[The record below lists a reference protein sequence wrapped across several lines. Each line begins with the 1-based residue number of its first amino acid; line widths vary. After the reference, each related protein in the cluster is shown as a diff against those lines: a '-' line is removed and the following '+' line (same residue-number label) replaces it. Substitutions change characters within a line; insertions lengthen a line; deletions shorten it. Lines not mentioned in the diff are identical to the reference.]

1 MRPAAAALKPRYPGV
16 NFVGVVSGA
25 NEDRVRSLVADHHWT
40 FPVAIDRNLAV
51 FNTYR
56 VSLCATSVFAYR
68 GGIVRTSKVEA
79 QRYTGAQLE
88 RGDPRDGAAL
98 IDEPEL
104 IRGFVDA
111 TLSAEFPDLG
121 LVYSEVA
128 VTARSQPSR
137 RCARGC
143 AQASD
148 RFTGAKAVAL
158 RQQPIPWAY
167 RVFFRHV
174 GIDPDER
181 RTPIEAIALERM
193 RAGGFQSQ
201 NLVDDALLL
210 ATLETGVPVL
220 AFDAAAVEGRA
231 RPARVAGRRAARRAC
246 PLSAGQ
252 VVVADAERALAVL
265 FGEVREGCAVQ
276 RTSTRM
282 LVAAVRVK
290 GVPEVSV
297 EEALWVA
304 AETVSNAD

>member
-1 MRPAAAALKPRYPGV
+1 M
-16 NFVGVVSGA
+16 
-25 NEDRVRSLVADHHWT
+25 
-40 FPVAIDRNLAV
+40 
-51 FNTYR
+51 
-56 VSLCATSVFAYR
+56 
-68 GGIVRTSKVEA
+68 
-79 QRYTGAQLE
+79 
-88 RGDPRDGAAL
+88 

-104 IRGFVDA
+104 TRGFVDA
-111 TLSAEFPDLG
+111 TLRAEFPELG
-121 LVYSEVA
+121 LVYTDLPVNPQRSPPPVR
-128 VTARSQPSR
+128 ARLR
-137 RCARGC
+137 T
-143 AQASD
+143 ASD

-193 RAGGFQSQ
+193 RAGGFQSR

-220 AFDAAAVEGRA
+220 AFDADAVDGEIGL
-231 RPARVAGRRAARRAC
+231 RVSPGGELLGDV

-252 VVVADAERALAVL
+252 VVVADSSRALAVL
-265 FGEVREGCAVQ
+265 FGDTAEGCAVQ
-276 RTSTRM
+276 WSSRRM
-282 LVAAVRVK
+282 VLAAVRVK

-304 AETVSNAD
+304 AETVSEGN

>member
-1 MRPAAAALKPRYPGV
+1 M
-16 NFVGVVSGA
+16 
-25 NEDRVRSLVADHHWT
+25 
-40 FPVAIDRNLAV
+40 
-51 FNTYR
+51 
-56 VSLCATSVFAYR
+56 
-68 GGIVRTSKVEA
+68 
-79 QRYTGAQLE
+79 
-88 RGDPRDGAAL
+88 

-104 IRGFVDA
+104 TRGFVDA
-111 TLSAEFPDLG
+111 TLRAEFPELG
-121 LVYSEVA
+121 LVYTDLPVNPQRSPPPVR
-128 VTARSQPSR
+128 ARLR
-137 RCARGC
+137 T
-143 AQASD
+143 ASD

-193 RAGGFQSQ
+193 RAGGFQSR

-220 AFDAAAVEGRA
+220 AFDADAVDGEIGL
-231 RPARVAGRRAARRAC
+231 RVSPGGELLGDV

-252 VVVADAERALAVL
+252 VVVADSSRALAVL
-265 FGEVREGCAVQ
+265 FGDTADGCAVQ
-276 RTSTRM
+276 WSSRRM
-282 LVAAVRVK
+282 VLAAVRVK

-304 AETVSNAD
+304 AETVSEGN